1 MADVPAAATAQDQA
15 TDSNTTRMRER
26 REAIVREHVDAENR
40 RDIDAVIA
48 TFDRPRY
55 EVNGEVSDGEGSV
68 RGLLEEM
75 LTAFPDFNAED
86 GKIHYSD
93 DAVIGEGRV
102 TGTHDGPFA
111 GIPPT
116 GRRIAYPLVAIF
128 EFAEDRLVC
137 EKVYFDSAT
146 MLAQIGALSDPN
158 GE

>member
-1 MADVPAAATAQDQA
+1 MSPAMSEIDHQQL
-15 TDSNTTRMRER
+15 RER

-55 EVNGEVSDGEGSV
+55 EVNGEVSDGEASV
-68 RGLLEEM
+68 RGLLEEL

-86 GKIHYSD
+86 GKVHYSD
-93 DAVIGEGRV
+93 DAVIAEGRV
-102 TGTHDGPFA
+102 TGTHHGPFA

-128 EFAEDRLVC
+128 EFEEDRLVC

-146 MLAQIGALSDPN
+146 LLVQIGVLPDPHR
-158 GE
+158 E

>member
-1 MADVPAAATAQDQA
+1 MSQA
-15 TDSNTTRMRER
+15 MSEIDHRQLRER

-55 EVNGEVSDGEGSV
+55 EVNGEVSDGERSV
-68 RGLLEEM
+68 RALLEE
-75 LTAFPDFNAED
+75 LLSAFPDFNAED
-86 GKIHYSD
+86 DKIHYSD
-93 DAVIGEGRV
+93 DAVIAEGRV
-102 TGTHDGPFA
+102 TGTHQGPFA

-128 EFAEDRLVC
+128 EFEEDRLVC

-146 MLAQIGALSDPN
+146 ILVQIGVLPDPG

>member
-15 TDSNTTRMRER
+15 MDSNTTRMRER

-93 DAVIGEGRV
+93 DAVIAEGSGNRHPPRAVRRDHTDRPPHRLPARRDLRV
-102 TGTHDGPFA
+102 RGGPA
-111 GIPPT
+111 RLREGLLRLGDDAIP
-116 GRRIAYPLVAIF
+116 
-128 EFAEDRLVC
+128 DR
-137 EKVYFDSAT
+137 
-146 MLAQIGALSDPN
+146 ALPDPN